1 MSKLLHGN
9 DRPTITSS
17 PLFIFLNTPAINGQA
32 AQTANHTLRCGALS
46 GSGLEGFA
54 RWHPTF
60 LPFSTF
66 CRAPLAPGAF
76 KCPRLR
82 DPWRTSRRKSP
93 PHLPPP
99 PTPGVPADSSLAP
112 SPQQE
117 DISRSDGS
125 RRRTEAVGSAAR
137 EWSWSRLGLTPA
149 RSLCVSEQ
157 ARAPLASQYC

>member
-1 MSKLLHGN
+1 M
-9 DRPTITSS
+9 D
-17 PLFIFLNTPAINGQA
+17 
-32 AQTANHTLRCGALS
+32 
-46 GSGLEGFA
+46 
-54 RWHPTF
+54 
-60 LPFSTF
+60 
-66 CRAPLAPGAF
+66 
-76 KCPRLR
+76 RLR
-82 DPWRTSRRKSP
+82 RPLITLSDVERYQGPAWRVSRDGTRHSCHSP
-93 PHLPPP
+93 HSAERHSLPERLSVCACGTPGGPPGVRVPSPPP

-157 ARAPLASQYC
+157 ARAPLASQYCGGERSRPSVEG